1 MINSDIEDLSNYK
14 ESKAYS
20 YFKGGWLSNISYHS
34 LGTREDCLLKIDCS
48 PSERLRDSPHKL
60 WVCLSKKEWKVII
73 AH

>member
-20 YFKGGWLSNISYHS
+20 YFKGAWLRNISYHS
-34 LGTREDCLLKIDCS
+34 LGTSEDCLLKIDSS
-48 PSERLRDSPHKL
+48 PFERLRDSPHKL
-60 WVCLSKKEWKVII
+60 WVCLSKKEWKVVI